1 MHWTNEK
8 TLIFHVSQHQGP
20 SLIFGTLPKVFGA
33 LTGGPVFAVAFF
45 VLILFAAVT
54 SAIALLEVVVS
65 YVVVRWG
72 WPRRRAVLVMGFLIF
87 LLGIPSSLSF
97 GPLADFKIAG
107 YNFFDFVGVLTDN
120 ILLPVGG
127 ILMCWFWGWKW
138 DLSKLADEMEDGC
151 PGFRYRR
158 IWISCIRYLTPILVL
173 IVTITGFVS
182 IYQTV
187 FGG

>member
-1 MHWTNEK
+1 M
-8 TLIFHVSQHQGP
+8 
-20 SLIFGTLPKVFGA
+20 
-33 LTGGPVFAVAFF
+33 
-45 VLILFAAVT
+45 
-54 SAIALLEVVVS
+54 
-65 YVVVRWG
+65 
-72 WPRRRAVLVMGFLIF
+72 
-87 LLGIPSSLSF
+87 
-97 GPLADFKIAG
+97 
-107 YNFFDFVGVLTDN
+107 GVLTDN

-127 ILMCWFWGWKW
+127 ILMCWFLGWKW

>member
-1 MHWTNEK
+1 M
-8 TLIFHVSQHQGP
+8 FG
-20 SLIFGTLPKVFGA
+20 SLA
-33 LTGGPVFAVAFF
+33 GGPVFAVAFF
-45 VLILFAAVT
+45 ILILFAAVT

-65 YVVVRWG
+65 YTVGNWG
-72 WPRRRAVLVMGFLIF
+72 WPRRRAVLVMGLLIF

-127 ILMCWFWGWKW
+127 ILMCWFLGWKW
-138 DLSKLADEMEDGC
+138 DLNILADEMEDGC
-151 PGFRYRR
+151 PGFRLRR
-158 IWISCIRYLTPILVL
+158 IWILCIRYLTPVLVL
-173 IVTITGFVS
+173 IVTITGFIS